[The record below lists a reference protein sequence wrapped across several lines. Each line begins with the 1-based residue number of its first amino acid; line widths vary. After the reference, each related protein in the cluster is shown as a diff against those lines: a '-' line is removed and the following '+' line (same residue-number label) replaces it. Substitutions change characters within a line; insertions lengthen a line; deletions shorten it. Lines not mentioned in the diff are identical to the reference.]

1 MDKSRVK
8 KSILIVVLAIIFYG
22 LLWISLVGLATLIFN
37 TISHNKTNWFVNSNL
52 FIIAATLWAITVGAL
67 GYNYYVKT
75 RGLKKNGML
84 SPSEFKKIGTDYLPI
99 ENASPEKG
107 WILDFKKVSGKVAY
121 KHLPNYNSLVYGITR
136 AGKTTGFVLPTIY
149 SNSCSSNKPCFF
161 VIFKKDEFFINT
173 YHFLKKQGYRIWKLD
188 ISDAINSNFWNPL
201 SEIWN
206 DY

>member
-8 KSILIVVLAIIFYG
+8 KSILIVVLAIVFYG

-37 TISHNKTNWFVNSNL
+37 TISHNKTNWFLNSNL

-75 RGLKKNGML
+75 RGLKKNGIL

-161 VIFKKDEFFINT
+161 ITVKKDELFV
-173 YHFLKKQGYRIWKLD
+173 
-188 ISDAINSNFWNPL
+188 L
-201 SEIWN
+201 SQK
-206 DY
+206 YYVCLYALRLYS

>member
-37 TISHNKTNWFVNSNL
+37 TINHNKTNWFVNANL

-84 SPSEFKKIGTDYLPI
+84 SPSEFKKMELIICQSKTHPLKRD
-99 ENASPEKG
+99 EF
-107 WILDFKKVSGKVAY
+107 WILKKWAARWLISTY
-121 KHLPNYNSLVYGITR
+121 R
-136 AGKTTGFVLPTIY
+136 TIIVW
-149 SNSCSSNKPCFF
+149 FM
-161 VIFKKDEFFINT
+161 V
-173 YHFLKKQGYRIWKLD
+173 
-188 ISDAINSNFWNPL
+188 
-201 SEIWN
+201 
-206 DY
+206 

>member
-8 KSILIVVLAIIFYG
+8 KSILIVALTIILYG

-99 ENASPEKG
+99 ENASLEKG
-107 WILDFKKVSGKVAY
+107 WILDFKKV
-121 KHLPNYNSLVYGITR
+121 
-136 AGKTTGFVLPTIY
+136 
-149 SNSCSSNKPCFF
+149 
-161 VIFKKDEFFINT
+161 
-173 YHFLKKQGYRIWKLD
+173 RI
-188 ISDAINSNFWNPL
+188 
-201 SEIWN
+201 
-206 DY
+206 

>member
-8 KSILIVVLAIIFYG
+8 KSILIVVLAIILYG

-37 TISHNKTNWFVNSNL
+37 TISHNKTNWFLNSNL
-52 FIIAATLWAITVGAL
+52 FVIAAVLWLIIVGAF
-67 GYNYYVKT
+67 GYNHFVKA

-99 ENASPEKG
+99 ENASLKKG
-107 WILDFKKVSGKVAY
+107 WILDFKKVSGKVAC

-149 SNSCSSNKPCFF
+149 SNSCNDSKACFF
-161 VIFKKDEFFINT
+161 ITDKKDELFV
-173 YHFLKKQGYRIWKLD
+173 
-188 ISDAINSNFWNPL
+188 L
-201 SEIWN
+201 SQKS
-206 DY
+206 YVCLYALRLYS